1 MQLATT
7 IDILPSMGDQPTF
20 RIASGISILPLQR
33 KIMIDIDQIDH
44 EWTMMFNDPRIN
56 ALFDDEGA
64 DLFEPLLDLFQ
75 AMLTFDN
82 EVKLAMALE
91 NQQQELSSPDFM
103 HEATNHNTVLKD
115 A

>member
-33 KIMIDIDQIDH
+33 KVMIDIDQIDD
-44 EWTMMFNDPRIN
+44 EWSTIFNDPRIN

-64 DLFEPLLDLFQ
+64 DLFEPLLDLLQ

-82 EVKLAMALE
+82 EVQLAMALE
-91 NQQQELSSPDFM
+91 NQQQELCSPDFM
-103 HEATNHNTVLKD
+103 DEATSHNTVLKD